1 MAELATIARPYAE
14 AVFEL
19 ADKANDLAGWSAT
32 LQALAGIV
40 GHPEVKSLIGNPKIT
55 GAQLAGL
62 IGSMVPGGLSDDGRN
77 FLEAIVTNGRLPA
90 MGQVSAL
97 YEDLKNERESRVEAK
112 ITSAFPISDFDL
124 GALVADLERRF
135 KRKVQP
141 VVAVD
146 PSLIGGALIVIGDEV
161 IDGSVRGQLTT
172 MANALAAA

>member
-19 ADKANDLAGWSAT
+19 ADKANDLAGWSDT
-32 LQALAGIV
+32 LKALAGV
-40 GHPEVKSLIGNPKIT
+40 AEHPEVKSLIGNPKI
-55 GAQLAGL
+55 GGPRLVEL
-62 IGSMVPGGLSDDGRN
+62 IGSIVPGSLSGEARR
-77 FLEAIVTNGRLPA
+77 FLEAMVVNGRLPA
-90 MGQVSAL
+90 MAQVSAL
-97 YEDLKNERESRVEAK
+97 FEDLKNERESRVEAHV
-112 ITSAFPISDFDL
+112 TSAFPISEFEL

-141 VVAVD
+141 VVTVD
-146 PSLIGGALIVIGDEV
+146 PSLIGGAMIVIGDEV